1 MTFDGRAILFH
12 TPSLLNPVTLM
23 AFALSQRA
31 RNRIVALLELRDED
45 DVLAAHCRMNRVPT
59 IRHVVGTADQVVD
72 ELTLRKSVIAQQ
84 HAEYNPAV
92 GARLPGG
99 DRAKAA

>member
-1 MTFDGRAILFH
+1 
-12 TPSLLNPVTLM
+12 
-23 AFALSQRA
+23 
-31 RNRIVALLELRDED
+31 
-45 DVLAAHCRMNRVPT
+45 MNRVPT